1 MQNDRSG
8 YTTLRENAFGK
19 NYKISLEIIKKTQN
33 QEKLV
38 YLLVDDE

>member
-8 YTTLRENAFGK
+8 YITLSENNFGK
-19 NYKISLEIIKKTQN
+19 NYKISLEIIDETQN

-38 YLLVDDE
+38 YLLDAVE